1 VIRRGTEK
9 RKRKGKEVSKY
20 TLKKKNELEIEQE
33 VCCSSNEDVTSYR
46 EEVVPKGI
54 CELRTR

>member
-1 VIRRGTEK
+1 MYIF
-9 RKRKGKEVSKY
+9 
-20 TLKKKNELEIEQE
+20 LKKEMEIEQE

-46 EEVVPKGI
+46 EEDVPKGI